1 MKKRLF
7 SMFLTALM
15 LVSSSTAVM
24 AAKKPSAAAQEAA
37 EGGKDN
43 IFREICTLNTEEQ
56 VLALGSFQGG
66 KISFETTNTASGKG
80 CAKYVGPATAQAGVA
95 IPMKMYPHE
104 TYVISFDV
112 RSDGAVADIYLV
124 FRYLS
129 NPYAYKTIKIVSKG
143 VNGTW
148 THHEITYTWDG
159 STNHPVTR
167 DVGEGRL
174 IFCYG
179 KEAAPTAHT
188 VYFDNISVV
197 PRGNVPDAKYQK
209 LMPVTRKEKENSLPY
224 PDFDG
229 TEKYGVYAP
238 KTSEQISFED
248 VKGHWA
254 ENTIKT
260 LATNNYINGVDEN
273 HYSPNTYLT
282 RAQFVKM
289 ATDTLN
295 LQHPAYSA
303 SYKDVKGDE
312 WYTPYLQIAT
322 NLSLLDPALVSD
334 GFFYPDRAIT
344 REEAASIAARVA
356 VLKEAK
362 KAEDLISFTDEGDV
376 SSWAKTAVKDAAAYG
391 LITGYE
397 TGKFLPK
404 NTITRAEAAQILYR
418 IAELSTIFDIYV
430 DAETGDDN
438 NDGSSLAPLKT
449 VHAARDM
456 VRNYNDNMKNDIY
469 IRIKGEQQMDAGLQL
484 GSEDS
489 GSNGYT
495 IVYTSWGDEK
505 ATLSTGKDF
514 TGFSLHD
521 ADKNIYKIYVG
532 EDFTPRQAWFNGTRG
547 VLARTISGFNK
558 DCEWYERPLTYISS
572 DRWLLDLPSDEIKN
586 IEMWYL
592 NNYLMPMVKLDRV
605 VEQGDG
611 RVLIVP
617 NTTGWGVVRST
628 VIRWPN
634 QPQEFPAYLAN
645 SYHFLSEPGEFY
657 IDKDEGYLYYIPR
670 DGEDMDSMV
679 LTLPVGEK
687 IVEVHGSSD
696 SEPVHNLRFEN
707 LVIKENDWKAIQNS
721 PCLNGSQNMNQAN
734 YGKGYIIDV
743 PAAFEVMYGWYVDII
758 NCDVTKLGTKGIVYE
773 QGSKYCNIIS
783 NEVYDVALNGINVG
797 PIVAP
802 INPFRNV
809 ESCKINNNYVHDIG
823 YDSPISSAVSMGI
836 SRNMELLHNV
846 VTNVPYSGMH
856 IGWGHDSYRPTGSP
870 TWNYE
875 IAYNFINETCNAESF
890 DAGSIYTLAAQ
901 QKPYDVIQSTI
912 HHNYTKNH
920 RNGYSYLYLDQ
931 GTTSTRWYK
940 NVVDARDVYA
950 YEFSHLSNAK
960 PKMSSSIDY
969 SLAIYDNVTDNIV
982 EENYSTTGVEW
993 RTKTTIANN
1002 DFREVY
1008 VYPDANWPEEAQN
1021 IIDEAGIE
1029 PEYQAN
1035 FDFSGPK
1042 YLVAKQREYI
1052 LPANQSTQLQ
1062 IEVNGLHNEKY
1073 PLSAGNVRFE
1083 ISDPEALKIDEN
1095 GVATSTGKPSE
1106 VWVMVYAEI
1115 DGVVTTKKLYI
1126 NAGDVPVKAEISLKK
1141 LNMISGFTSKLP
1153 VRLTSKA
1160 GLDMGDPDEIQ
1171 IVASDPTVVSVD
1183 NATGSVTALKEGS
1196 ANLSI
1201 TAIRDGKTFIL
1212 ELPVTVIGPTYSEEA
1227 AKLPFTNLSLNP
1239 ASWASGAALANDGAL
1254 VATGNP
1260 AYYTE
1265 IDNELLA
1272 FDMVVTSGGGWPS
1285 IMLCAD
1291 DKMKTG
1297 INSQTVYL
1305 IGFIADFIEVQRFV
1319 NGDRTYFFGDDAT
1332 LTPLVGPGIPNY
1344 DRSLYEYDGER
1355 VSVVV
1360 GAIEGEN
1367 GGTRLILTINGK
1379 NLLDYTDTDEEAIPP
1394 KGIFGVFTQKEG
1406 SFKFYPYSGITK

>member
-15 LVSSSTAVM
+15 LVSSSAAVM
-24 AAKKPSAAAQEAA
+24 AAKKPSAAELEAA
-37 EGGKDN
+37 EGGKKN

-56 VLALGSFQGG
+56 VFALGTSSGG
-66 KISFETTNTASGKG
+66 TISFDNTDSASGKG
-80 CAKYVGPATAQAGVA
+80 CAKYAGPATAQAGVA
-95 IPMKMYPHE
+95 LPMTLYPGE

-112 RSDGAVADIYLV
+112 KSDGPTFDIYLV
-124 FRYLS
+124 FKFSS
-129 NPYAYKTIKIVSKG
+129 NPYAYRTIKIVSNG
-143 VNGTW
+143 VSGTW
-148 THHEITYTWDG
+148 KHHEIAYTWDG
-159 STNHPVTR
+159 TTNHPVTR
-167 DVGEGRL
+167 DVGVGNL
-174 IFCYG
+174 VFCHG
-179 KEAAPTAHT
+179 KEASPTAQT
-188 VYFDNISVV
+188 MYLDNISVV
-197 PRGNVPDAKYQK
+197 PAGNVPDAEYKK
-209 LMPVTRKEKENSLPY
+209 VLPKTRKEMENALPY

-238 KTSEQISFED
+238 KTPEQLSFAD

-254 ENTIKT
+254 ENTINT
-260 LATNNYINGVDEN
+260 LATNNYINGVDAN
-273 HYSPNTYLT
+273 NYSPNTNLT

-289 ATDTLN
+289 ATDTLD
-295 LQHPAYSA
+295 LEHPAYSA
-303 SYKDVKGDE
+303 NYNDVKGDE
-312 WYTPYLQIAT
+312 WYAPYLQIAT
-322 NLSLLDPALVSD
+322 NLGLLDPALVSD

-356 VLKEAK
+356 VLKDAT
-362 KAEDLISFTDEGDV
+362 KAEDLISFSDEADV

-391 LITGYE
+391 LINGYE

-430 DAETGDDN
+430 DAEAGDDN

-456 VRNYNDNMKNDIY
+456 ARNYNDDMKNDIY
-469 IRIKGEQQMDAGLQL
+469 IRIKGEQQLDSAFQL

-505 ATLSTGKDF
+505 ATLSTGKDY

-547 VLARTISGFNK
+547 ILARTISGFNK

-572 DRWLLDLPSDEIKN
+572 DRWLLDLSTDEIQN

-592 NNYLMPMVKLDRV
+592 NNYLLCMGKIDSVL
-605 VEQGDG
+605 EQGDG
-611 RVLIVP
+611 RVLINP
-617 NTTGWGVVRST
+617 NKAAWNVIKTT
-628 VIRWPN
+628 VIHWPN
-634 QPQEFPAYLAN
+634 QPHEFPAYLAN

-657 IDKDEGYLYYIPR
+657 IDGDEGYLYYIPR

-679 LTLPVGEK
+679 LTLPVGET
-687 IVEVHGSSD
+687 IVKAHGSND
-696 SEPVHNLRFEN
+696 TEPVHNIRFEN
-707 LVIKENDWKAIQNS
+707 LVIKENDWKAMQDTS
-721 PCLNGSQNMNQAN
+721 GMRCSQNMHQAN
-734 YGKGYIIDV
+734 YGNGFGMDV
-743 PAAFEVMYGWYVDII
+743 PAAFDVLYGWYIDII
-758 NCDVTKLGTKGIVYE
+758 NCDVTKLGTRGIFYDE
-773 QGSKYCNIIS
+773 GSKYCNIIG
-783 NEVYDVALNGINVG
+783 NEVYDIALNGINVG
-797 PIVAP
+797 FINAP

-823 YDSPISSAVSMGI
+823 YDYQICAAVSMGI

-846 VTNVPYSGMH
+846 VTNVPYSGLH
-856 IGWGHDSYRPTGSP
+856 IGWGHDKYRSTGSP

-875 IAYNFINETCNAESF
+875 IAYNFINETTNTEAF
-890 DAGSIYTLAAQ
+890 DGGSIYTLAAQ
-901 QKPYDVIQSTI
+901 RKPYDVIQSTI
-912 HHNYTKNH
+912 HHNYTKNN

-940 NVVDARDVYA
+940 NVVDTRDVYA

-960 PKMSSSIDY
+960 PKMNKDLDY
-969 SLAIYDNVTDNIV
+969 TLAIYDNVTDNTV
-982 EENYSTTGVEW
+982 EQNYATTGVEW
-993 RTKTTIANN
+993 RTKTTIKNN
-1002 DFREVY
+1002 NFGEVY

-1021 IIDEAGIE
+1021 IIDEAGVE

-1052 LPANQSTQLQ
+1052 LPANQSIPLQ

-1073 PLSAGNVRFE
+1073 PLSAGKVRFE

-1126 NAGDVPVKAEISLKK
+1126 NAGDVPVKAEIGLKK
-1141 LNMISGFTSKLP
+1141 LTMMSGFTSKLP

-1160 GLDMGDPDEIQ
+1160 GLDMGDPDEIK
-1171 IVASDPTVVSVD
+1171 IVASDSTVVSVD

-1201 TAIRDGKTFIL
+1201 TAVRDGKSFNL

-1227 AKLPFTNLSLNP
+1227 AKLPFKNLSLTP
-1239 ASWASGAALANDGAL
+1239 ASWSSGASVATDGAL

-1260 AYYTE
+1260 AYYSE

-1272 FDMVVTSGGGWPS
+1272 FDMVITSGGGWPS

-1297 INSQTVYL
+1297 TSSQTVYL
-1305 IGFIADFIEVQRFV
+1305 IGFMPDFIEVQRFI
-1319 NGDRTYFFGDDAT
+1319 NGERTYFLGDDAT

-1344 DRSLYEYDGER
+1344 DRSLYEHDGER

-1367 GGTRLILTINGK
+1367 GGTRLVLTINGK
-1379 NLLDYTDTDEEAIPP
+1379 NVLDFTDTDAEAIPP